1 MTFDCCN
8 RLVYNYVLGATYLG
22 VLDLLSLFVCIA
34 IGVVC
39 DSLCSLPPL
48 TRILAWPG

>member
-8 RLVYNYVLGATYLG
+8 RLVYTYCLGASYLG

-39 DSLCSLPPL
+39 NSLCSLLPL
-48 TRILAWPG
+48 TRMLAWSG